1 MCANEYLPAA
11 IAAATTIGGITPD
24 IVATRFFDENAA
36 GTVPS
41 VVWREDRNERPD
53 TMDIDP
59 MNAMGAASFEVEC
72 RSYGRNVAS
81 QMADD
86 ILHQLTRDNALVRML
101 SRYDEPDDASQ
112 KPGKYF
118 AHVLSFS
125 ISNTGLQV
133 F

>member
-1 MCANEYLPAA
+1 MRASEYLPAA

-24 IVATRFFDENAA
+24 IVATRFSDENAA

-53 TMDIDP
+53 TMEIDP
-59 MNAMGAASFEVEC
+59 MNAMGSVSFEVEC
-72 RSYGRNVAS
+72 RAAERVGAVA
-81 QMADD
+81 MADD
-86 ILHQLTRDNALVRML
+86 ILHQLTRDNALIRMHT
-101 SRYDEPDDASQ
+101 RYDQNDDASQ
-112 KPGKYF
+112 KLGKYF
-118 AHVLSFS
+118 AHVIAFS